1 VTERYLWIGDNDM
14 RFTAPG
20 DLRRLREILEAD
32 DELGGVSGWLLEAGG
47 VRSDAYDLK
56 QHGRTLLKIP
66 RRPELTEAPVPH
78 AEFDF
83 IPQAGLFRS
92 AVFDSKPHD
101 PRFKERE
108 HVDFFLAHE
117 QLGRWNW
124 ASTPAVTTLH
134 DKTIDEQYRERR
146 GRHRSEAAKLLA
158 RKWGVE
164 RVVPAGVDWA
174 HRDDRT
180 PAEAGFAAFRELAPP
195 AVWIRVRR
203 ALKRAGVA

>member
-1 VTERYLWIGDNDM
+1 
-14 RFTAPG
+14 
-20 DLRRLREILEAD
+20 
-32 DELGGVSGWLLEAGG
+32 
-47 VRSDAYDLK
+47 
-56 QHGRTLLKIP
+56 
-66 RRPELTEAPVPH
+66 
-78 AEFDF
+78 
-83 IPQAGLFRS
+83 
-92 AVFDSKPHD
+92 VFDSKPHD
-101 PRFKERE
+101 ARFKERE
-108 HVDFFLAHE
+108 HADFFLAHAE
-117 QLGRWNW
+117 LGRWNW

-195 AVWIRVRR
+195 AVWLAARR